1 MSEAETLE
9 FTGERFTPECQREI
23 WYEHMHRYAMLQP
36 LITGKTVL
44 DAACGEGYGT
54 HMLSQ
59 WADSVMGVDIDEKA
73 IEHAH
78 KRYQKN
84 NLEFKQSDVLQ
95 LPFADDHFDVV
106 VSFETLEHLAEHEAL
121 LTEFKRVLK
130 DDGCLVISTP
140 DKAEYSDKTGFEN
153 AYHVKELYRHEFKSL
168 LDQFFP
174 EQQWFGQ
181 KLAFY
186 SAVWQLDK
194 PPVHVNL
201 KTYADEALTDTDDV
215 THPPMYY
222 VVVASSRKLTE
233 QFADLHLFSDTAE
246 SVYEHYNE
254 MIREYISVAE
264 KFVALNDQRE
274 AWKKHPIWGRI
285 IRWLEKK

>member
-1 MSEAETLE
+1 MSESQTLE

-23 WYEHMHRYAMLQP
+23 WYEHMHRYAMLEP
-36 LITGKTVL
+36 VIKGKTVL
-44 DAACGEGYGT
+44 DAACGEGYGS

-59 WADSVMGVDIDEKA
+59 WADSVVGVDIDEQA
-73 IEHAH
+73 ITHAH
-78 KRYQKN
+78 KRYQID

-130 DDGCLVISTP
+130 SDGCLIISTP
-140 DKAEYSDKTGFEN
+140 DKAEYSDKTGFDN
-153 AYHVKELYRHEFKSL
+153 AYHVKELYQHEFKDL

-181 KLAFY
+181 KLAFF
-186 SAVWQLDK
+186 SSLWQLQK
-194 PPVHVNL
+194 QPQTVTL
-201 KTYADEALTDTDDV
+201 KTYAEEALADGQDV
-215 THPPMYY
+215 NYSPMYY
-222 VVVASSRKLTE
+222 VVVASQQKLPAL
-233 QFADLHLFSDTAE
+233 FSDLHLFTDVDET
-246 SVYEHYNE
+246 VYAHYNE

-264 KFVALNDQRE
+264 KFVALNDKHE